1 MNDALLAKIEACPC
15 LPSLPTVAVDVLN
28 LIKSP
33 DIEMRRLAEVIE
45 KDPALVAR
53 LLRTVNS
60 SYYGRSQKI
69 ATVNQ
74 ALVTLGMHS
83 VKTLVLGFSLVETLR
98 DCAAAGFDHRRYW
111 RHSFHTACA
120 ARNLARATRIS
131 EADELFVGGLLSGIG
146 MLVMDATLGR
156 RYGDV
161 CRKVPSHVDQAS
173 MEMDAFGT
181 HHGEV
186 GGFMAQ
192 KWKLPAEL
200 AGPIA
205 WHVEPYKAPDEQTS
219 RLARLI
225 FVAERCADVF
235 VDPEPAPAISDVR
248 QYLVELQG
256 EATEGWADSLLSTIG
271 QSTSEA
277 AAAFE
282 FNIGPE
288 IRYEKILRDANE
300 ALVELTLATRHE
312 ADSMQKKAHQLELA
326 FQARERAMQALR
338 ERATTDSLTG
348 LANRAEFDRFLAE
361 ELANAAE
368 AERPLA
374 LVMIDLDS
382 FKQLNDTHGHP
393 AGDAV
398 LRHVGLLLRS
408 AVTNED
414 LAARYGG
421 EELALVLPNVNRASA
436 GALAEHLRRTLAG
449 HPIDVGGAKV
459 VVTASFG
466 VVAYEP
472 QSLMDQPEL
481 LVRAADRALYHAKQS
496 GRNRVKLFSLSY
508 GSSRAA

>member
-1 MNDALLAKIEACPC
+1 MNDALLAKIDACPC

-28 LIKSP
+28 LVKSP
-33 DIEMRRLAEVIE
+33 DIDMRRLAEVIE

-53 LLRTVNS
+53 LLKTVNS

-69 ATVNQ
+69 TTVNQ
-74 ALVTLGMHS
+74 ALVTLGMQS
-83 VKTLVLGFSLVETLR
+83 VKTLVLGFSLIESLR
-98 DCAAAGFDHRRYW
+98 DCAAGGFDHRRYW

-120 ARNLARATRIS
+120 ARHLARATRIS
-131 EADELFVGGLLSGIG
+131 EADELFVCGLLSGIG

-161 CRKVPSHVDQAS
+161 CRKVPSHVEQAA

-186 GGFMAQ
+186 GGCMAQ
-192 KWKLPAEL
+192 KWKLPPEL

-205 WHVEPYKAPDEQTS
+205 WHVEPYKAPDEPTS

-256 EATEGWADSLLSTIG
+256 EANEDWADSLLSTIG

-312 ADSMQKKAHQLELA
+312 ADSIQKKARQ
-326 FQARERAMQALR
+326 
-338 ERATTDSLTG
+338 
-348 LANRAEFDRFLAE
+348 
-361 ELANAAE
+361 
-368 AERPLA
+368 
-374 LVMIDLDS
+374 
-382 FKQLNDTHGHP
+382 
-393 AGDAV
+393 
-398 LRHVGLLLRS
+398 
-408 AVTNED
+408 
-414 LAARYGG
+414 
-421 EELALVLPNVNRASA
+421 
-436 GALAEHLRRTLAG
+436 
-449 HPIDVGGAKV
+449 
-459 VVTASFG
+459 
-466 VVAYEP
+466 
-472 QSLMDQPEL
+472 
-481 LVRAADRALYHAKQS
+481 
-496 GRNRVKLFSLSY
+496 
-508 GSSRAA
+508 